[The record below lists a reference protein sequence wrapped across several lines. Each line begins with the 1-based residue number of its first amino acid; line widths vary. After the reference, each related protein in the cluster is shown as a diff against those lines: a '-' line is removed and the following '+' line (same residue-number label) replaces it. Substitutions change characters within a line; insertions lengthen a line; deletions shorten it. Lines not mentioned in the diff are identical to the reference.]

1 MIPRTSRI
9 TSDTSQISVTD
20 ETDPA
25 SGGAAIQE
33 RFLRNVSIIDQERV
47 SAHPVAI
54 IGVGAIG
61 SHLAEMLAKLGVRE
75 FTLIDFD
82 EVDEVNLGVQGFY
95 ERDVGRFKTDA
106 VVDRLKAINNKIET
120 ELFKAAYEP
129 SMILSG
135 SAVFSCVDSMKVR
148 RQIFRDFREHDW
160 PIFLDGRMAA
170 ESLRAFCIDRTPQ
183 SMEIYRTSLFPSH
196 EAHRESCT
204 ARATI
209 YCAAMAAAILCA
221 QFKKWAMDQMPEP
234 HIQFD
239 ILALDLFR

>member
-1 MIPRTSRI
+1 M
-9 TSDTSQISVTD
+9 
-20 ETDPA
+20 
-25 SGGAAIQE
+25 
-33 RFLRNVSIIDQERV
+33 RNASIIDQNRLN
-47 SAHPVAI
+47 AHPVAI

-61 SHLAEMLAKLGVRE
+61 SHLAEMLTKLGVQE

-106 VVDRLKAINNKIET
+106 VIDRLEAINSQVET
-120 ELFKAAYEP
+120 EFFKTTYEA
-129 SMILSG
+129 SMILDG

-160 PIFLDGRMAA
+160 PVFFDGRMAA
-170 ESLRAFCIDRTPQ
+170 ESLRVFSIDRSPQ
-183 SMEIYRTSLFPSH
+183 AMELYRASMFPSH
-196 EAHRESCT
+196 EAQRESCT

-209 YCAAMAAAILCA
+209 YCASMAAAILCA

-239 ILALDLFR
+239 LLAWDVFR